1 MPSDDSKE
9 KIKKLLA
16 EAIGVEPEDIKNEDS
31 LIHELHMS
39 PADLA
44 EFSEI
49 LQNSGFKIT
58 PGDLAEIET
67 FEDLTEF
74 AAAHEEI
81 K

>member
-9 KIKKLLA
+9 KIRKLLA
-16 EAIGVEPEDIKNEDS
+16 EAIGVEPEDIKDDDS
-31 LIHELHMS
+31 LIQELHMN

-44 EFSEI
+44 EFSET

-67 FEDLTEF
+67 FEDLSEF
-74 AAAHEEI
+74 AKSQEEI